1 MEIRRKAIM
10 TAYID
15 GSATFD
21 CIHYLLE
28 FMPTFAM
35 ELIPMYA
42 NSMYRTRTFAYIM
55 HVKT

>member
-1 MEIRRKAIM
+1 M

-28 FMPTFAM
+28 FMPTFDM